1 LLLSAL
7 TLGFIL
13 SLLALG
19 VYISFKIFAFSDI
32 TAEGSITTG
41 AAVAAVLLVHHW
53 PPLAAMAA
61 AMFGGA
67 LVGVLT
73 GMLAMKFQINR
84 LLSGILTMTALYSIN
99 LRIMGKSNLPLM
111 NEHTM
116 ATQAEQWGLQ
126 WFGAPAISLWGWDVP
141 VRDAMLIVMVALLIF
156 AVA

>member
-53 PPLAAMAA
+53 PLLAAMAA
-61 AMFGGA
+61 AMLAGA
-67 LVGVLT
+67 LAGVVT

-99 LRIMGKSNLPLM
+99 LRIMQKSNIPLI
-111 NEHTM
+111 NEHTLVS
-116 ATQAEQWGLQ
+116 QAERWGRIL
-126 WFGAPAISLWGWDVP
+126 FGKPALLVWGWDVT
-141 VRDAMLIVMVALLIF
+141 VRDAALLLLIP
-156 AVA
+156 AAII